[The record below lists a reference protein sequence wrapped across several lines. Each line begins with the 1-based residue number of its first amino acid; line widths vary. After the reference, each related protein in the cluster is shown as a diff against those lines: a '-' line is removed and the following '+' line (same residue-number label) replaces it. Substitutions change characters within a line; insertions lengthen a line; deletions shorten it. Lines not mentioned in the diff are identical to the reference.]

1 MSTNFTDG
9 RPTSEFTSG
18 VFQSAIS
25 RHLFDA
31 LLVGYDPHL
40 FLLRQC
46 KLKLLFLLLFPPLL
60 FPPFSVFPYHKRLFK
75 SFQGSLHRV
84 RVDLKIRSPDLLKEK
99 AKAMSK
105 PFPNQ
110 GKPLTW
116 KEIIEVTGR
125 TIDEMKDMV
134 ATISNELGGTKIQEC
149 PSKQCII
156 ADVDVDDDEILGL
169 KSMNDE
175 KKTQDDVK
183 DLDNVYNHVENFL
196 ERRLRQA
203 SRDHTIVKGITRIA
217 MPDDKNDWSRERR
230 MGSAGGS
237 SYLDGEEDA
246 IQSAHQNDVFG
257 NITNNIYDKRTEVT
271 EKALYDGQNYQQF
284 IVIPAICA
292 IDNKTGYISMEQEQS
307 KGRNSCP
314 TEIKVTVSPW
324 YAEDL
329 AVSENLTYSLSTEV
343 LEKTLMCSEYNAT
356 VRSVKLKY

>member
-1 MSTNFTDG
+1 
-9 RPTSEFTSG
+9 
-18 VFQSAIS
+18 
-25 RHLFDA
+25 
-31 LLVGYDPHL
+31 
-40 FLLRQC
+40 
-46 KLKLLFLLLFPPLL
+46 
-60 FPPFSVFPYHKRLFK
+60 
-75 SFQGSLHRV
+75 
-84 RVDLKIRSPDLLKEK
+84 
-99 AKAMSK
+99 MSK

-134 ATISNELGGTKIQEC
+134 ATISNDLGGTRIQEC
-149 PSKQCII
+149 PSKQCIV

-175 KKTQDDVK
+175 KKTQNDVQ

-203 SRDHTIVKGITRIA
+203 SSDHTIVKGITRIA
-217 MPDDKNDWSRERR
+217 MPDDKHDWSPERR
-230 MGSAGGS
+230 MGTLFFA
-237 SYLDGEEDA
+237 DEDEDTM
-246 IQSAHQNDVFG
+246 QSAQQNAVFG
-257 NITNNIYDKRTEVT
+257 NITTDIYDKRTEVT

-329 AVSENLTYSLSTEV
+329 AVSENLTYSLSTEE

>member
-1 MSTNFTDG
+1 M
-9 RPTSEFTSG
+9 
-18 VFQSAIS
+18 
-25 RHLFDA
+25 
-31 LLVGYDPHL
+31 
-40 FLLRQC
+40 
-46 KLKLLFLLLFPPLL
+46 
-60 FPPFSVFPYHKRLFK
+60 
-75 SFQGSLHRV
+75 
-84 RVDLKIRSPDLLKEK
+84 
-99 AKAMSK
+99 
-105 PFPNQ
+105 
-110 GKPLTW
+110 TW

-134 ATISNELGGTKIQEC
+134 ATISNDLGGTSIQEC
-149 PSKQCII
+149 PSKQCIV
-156 ADVDVDDDEILGL
+156 ADVDVDDDEILVL

-175 KKTQDDVK
+175 KKTQEDVQ

-203 SRDHTIVKGITRIA
+203 SSDHTIVKGITRIA
-217 MPDDKNDWSRERR
+217 MPDEEYDWSQERR
-230 MGSAGGS
+230 MQSATP
-237 SYLDGEEDA
+237 DFINTNEEDDA
-246 IQSAHQNDVFG
+246 IHSAHQNNVFG
-257 NITNNIYDKRTEVT
+257 NITSDISDKRKEVT

-329 AVSENLTYSLSTEV
+329 AVSENLTYSLSTEE